1 MIFDLPN
8 LPKSKEYVDKMTPE
22 QIAVDKCTKK
32 APLTDADKAA
42 LKESIVFYKDVFP
55 KLQSIDLNTIS
66 SDEVI
71 ELRAY
76 LDKVFNV
83 EVMVFNDVQ
92 FDLLYRVTI
101 VAEDFREKGKVRDTK
116 YLKYPPLDIVVKK
129 GVYNRANSHEKTVF
143 YASFFENVAL
153 RETKP
158 KVGEQI
164 IISTWKNIT
173 GKPFNSYPI
182 TNSNVDN
189 KGAKIAT
196 EAFKRTKEQNDNL
209 FWELTNQILGFL
221 ASEFVKDC
229 EILNDNRYEYL
240 YSSYFADKVLAP
252 FNEEDPTPNYDFVIY
267 PSVAWQHKHDNV
279 AIIPDSVNNKLKP
292 IKAVE
297 YIVEETF
304 YEKDLKEDDMP
315 VKIKNDKRFIL
326 D

>member
-1 MIFDLPN
+1 LQLIN
-8 LPKSKEYVDKMTPE
+8 A
-22 QIAVDKCTKK
+22 QK

-143 YASFFENVAL
+143 YASF
-153 RETKP
+153 
-158 KVGEQI
+158 
-164 IISTWKNIT
+164 
-173 GKPFNSYPI
+173 
-182 TNSNVDN
+182 
-189 KGAKIAT
+189 
-196 EAFKRTKEQNDNL
+196 
-209 FWELTNQILGFL
+209 
-221 ASEFVKDC
+221 
-229 EILNDNRYEYL
+229 
-240 YSSYFADKVLAP
+240 
-252 FNEEDPTPNYDFVIY
+252 
-267 PSVAWQHKHDNV
+267 
-279 AIIPDSVNNKLKP
+279 LK
-292 IKAVE
+292 
-297 YIVEETF
+297 
-304 YEKDLKEDDMP
+304 MSH
-315 VKIKNDKRFIL
+315 
-326 D
+326 